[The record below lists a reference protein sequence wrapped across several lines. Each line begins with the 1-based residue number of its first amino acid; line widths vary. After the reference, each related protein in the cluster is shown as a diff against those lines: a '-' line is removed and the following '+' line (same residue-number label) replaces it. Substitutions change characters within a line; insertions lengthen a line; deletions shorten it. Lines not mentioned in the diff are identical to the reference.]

1 MALTKTDSNEIEK
14 LVRSEIKNFMK
25 TNQILDVISKEVK
38 QELNNKKYDDRIIDL
53 SSKIVVELFKTMWQ
67 RKSFWEDAIKKVK

>member
-1 MALTKTDSNEIEK
+1 MALNATETNEVEK
-14 LVRSEIKNFMK
+14 LVRNEIKKFMK
-25 TNQILDVISKEVK
+25 TNQILDIVSNEVK
-38 QELNNKKYDDRIIDL
+38 KELNNKKYDDKIIDL

>member
-1 MALTKTDSNEIEK
+1 MALNATETNEVEK
-14 LVRSEIKNFMK
+14 LVRNEIKKFMK

-38 QELNNKKYDDRIIDL
+38 QELNNKKYDDKIIDL